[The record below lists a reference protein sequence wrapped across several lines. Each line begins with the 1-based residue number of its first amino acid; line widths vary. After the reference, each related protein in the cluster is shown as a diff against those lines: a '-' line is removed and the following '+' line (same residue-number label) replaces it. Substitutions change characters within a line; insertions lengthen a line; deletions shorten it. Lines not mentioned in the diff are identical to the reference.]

1 MKMTNSLLNQWIL
14 EFKQKSS
21 QFGVEKENK
30 MMPEPEINYG
40 MITKDFEP
48 IILVMPPTAF

>member
-21 QFGVEKENK
+21 QFGVEKENQ
-30 MMPEPEINYG
+30 MMPEQEINYG
-40 MITKDFEP
+40 MMTKEFEP
-48 IILVMPPTAF
+48 IILVMPPTAL